1 MRSDRLSRGRGARQ
15 ERGRDGQADHALIVW
30 QRQCMYGVRSVPQVT
45 RRRFVTG
52 LTASIA
58 GASLHVPVARR
69 ADPSVDGQMLRR
81 RIEELSVFGRPA
93 GGSFADGV
101 SRVAYSDADVKGREY
116 VIGLMRTAGLQTR
129 IDPAGNMF
137 GRRPG
142 GDSSLPPI
150 LFGSHIDSVPS
161 GGNFDGD
168 LGSLSALGAIEA
180 LNAGRVDTAH
190 PLEMVV
196 WAAEE
201 GVALARGLAG
211 SRIVA
216 GDVKPA
222 DMDQVWNGMTRGE
235 CIRRIGGAPERIMDA
250 AKAKGS
256 WHCYFELHIEQ
267 GGTLE
272 RDGIPVGVVEGIVA
286 IDRYDAV
293 VTGVANHAGTTPMN
307 NRQDALLAASELA
320 LAVRDVVTREP
331 GRQVGTVGKLD
342 ISPNA
347 PNVIPGSARLTIELR
362 DLSVTK
368 LEALAESI
376 RARARDIASSTR
388 TSIEITRASQN
399 PPATASPELQAVIE
413 RVSAAMNLKTTR
425 LPSGAGHDAQMM
437 AQLAPMAMIFVPSV
451 GGVSHSPKELTHW
464 NDCSRGADVLLHAV
478 LAADRL
484 A

>member
-1 MRSDRLSRGRGARQ
+1 
-15 ERGRDGQADHALIVW
+15 
-30 QRQCMYGVRSVPQVT
+30 VT
-45 RRRFVTG
+45 RRRFVAG

-58 GASLHVPVARR
+58 GASVHAPVARR
-69 ADPSVDGQMLRR
+69 ADPRVDGQALRR
-81 RIEELSVFGRPA
+81 RIEELSVFGRPD
-93 GGSFADGV
+93 GGTFADGV

-116 VIGLMRTAGLQTR
+116 VMGLMRTAGLETR
-129 IDPAGNMF
+129 IDPAGNIF

-180 LNAGRVDTAH
+180 LNVARVDTTH

-196 WAAEE
+196 WANEE
-201 GVALARGLAG
+201 GVAFARGLAG

-272 RDGIPVGVVEGIVA
+272 RASIPVGVVEGIVA

-293 VTGVANHAGTTPMN
+293 VAGVANHAGTTPMN
-307 NRQDALLAASELA
+307 DRQDALLAASQLA

-362 DLSVTK
+362 DLSVKK

-399 PPATASPELQAVIE
+399 PPATASPELQAAIE
-413 RVSAAMNLKTTR
+413 RVSAVMNLETTR

-451 GGVSHSPKELTHW
+451 GGVSHSPKELTRW
-464 NDCSRGADVLLHAV
+464 DDCTRGADVLLQVV

-484 A
+484 D